1 MYNTELKRIIDEEE
15 IVIAEND
22 CYVAIAKV
30 GDEASVSLE
39 GKSEIIVGSL
49 VVLMKKYPYL
59 RDVVLEAADL
69 YDEE

>member
-15 IVIAEND
+15 IVISGND
-22 CYVAIAKV
+22 CYLALAKV

-39 GKSEIIVGSL
+39 GKSEIIVDSL
-49 VVLMKKYPYL
+49 VSLMKKYPDL
-59 RDVVLEAADL
+59 KDIVLEAADL